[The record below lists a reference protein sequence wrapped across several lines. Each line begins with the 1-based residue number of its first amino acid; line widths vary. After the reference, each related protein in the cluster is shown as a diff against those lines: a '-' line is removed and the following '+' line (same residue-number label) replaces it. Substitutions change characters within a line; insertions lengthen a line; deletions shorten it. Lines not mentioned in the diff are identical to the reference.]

1 MEVIRKLKKI
11 LNKKGSEEMNFERI
25 SAEWLEYKRNNV
37 KESTYYNYMYNIER
51 YLKPFFNQRN
61 IDEILNYNDFIQEL
75 KEKYALETIKRI
87 VNVLKSI
94 LNYYQ
99 DEYNVILK
107 TKKITLPKTE
117 KRKVKILSHQEKEKL
132 EKYCLEVN
140 TLKSLGIIICLN
152 TGLRI
157 GEICALKWKNIDL
170 EEKIIYIEQTIQR
183 VYIKQDKKSKI
194 IIDKPKSTYSIRTIP
209 MNKKVYN
216 ILKSIQKNYKE
227 NDFFLTGDSKKFVEP
242 RNYQHNFQVFLKN
255 SKIKH
260 YKFHSLRHTFATACI
275 EVGMD
280 IKSLSEILGHSNT
293 TITLDIY
300 VHSSDKI
307 KKKYLEKL

>member
-1 MEVIRKLKKI
+1 MEVIKKLKKLI
-11 LNKKGSEEMNFERI
+11 NKKEDEKMKFEKI
-25 SAEWLEYKRNNV
+25 SAEWLEYKKNNV
-37 KESTYYNYMYNIER
+37 KESTYYSYMYNIER
-51 YLKPFFNQRN
+51 YLKPFFKQRN
-61 IDEILNYNDFIQEL
+61 IEEITNYNDFIQEL
-75 KEKYALETIKRI
+75 KEKYAPETIKRI
-87 VNVLKSI
+87 INVLKSI
-94 LNYYQ
+94 LKYYQ
-99 DEYNVILK
+99 EEYNVVLK
-107 TKKITLPKTE
+107 IKKITLPKAE
-117 KRKVKILSHQEKEKL
+117 KRKVKILSNKEKEKL

-170 EEKIIYIEQTIQR
+170 EEKRIYIEQTIQR
-183 VYIKQDKKSKI
+183 VYIKQDKKSRI
-194 IIDKPKSTYSIRTIP
+194 ILDKPKSTYSIRTIP

-227 NDFFLTGDSKKFVEP
+227 NDFFLTGDSQKFVEP
-242 RNYQHNFQVFLKN
+242 RNYQHNFQMFLKN

-280 IKSLSEILGHSNT
+280 IKSLSEILGHANT

>member
-1 MEVIRKLKKI
+1 MEVIKKLKKLI
-11 LNKKGSEEMNFERI
+11 NKKEDEKMKFEKI
-25 SAEWLEYKRNNV
+25 SAEWLEYKKNNV
-37 KESTYYNYMYNIER
+37 KESTYYSYMYNIER
-51 YLKPFFNQRN
+51 YLKPFFKQRN
-61 IDEILNYNDFIQEL
+61 IEEITNYNDFIQEL
-75 KEKYALETIKRI
+75 KEKYAPETIKRI
-87 VNVLKSI
+87 INVLKSI
-94 LNYYQ
+94 LKYYQ
-99 DEYNVILK
+99 EEYNVVLK
-107 TKKITLPKTE
+107 IKKITLPKAE
-117 KRKVKILSHQEKEKL
+117 KRKVKILSHKEKEKL
-132 EKYCLEVN
+132 EKYCLRVN

-170 EEKIIYIEQTIQR
+170 EEKRIYIEQTIQR
-183 VYIKQDKKSKI
+183 VYIKQDKKSRI
-194 IIDKPKSTYSIRTIP
+194 ILDKPKSTYSIRTIP

-227 NDFFLTGDSKKFVEP
+227 NDFFLTGESRKFVEP
-242 RNYQHNFQVFLKN
+242 RNYQHNFQMFLKN

>member
-11 LNKKGSEEMNFERI
+11 LNKKGNEEMNFERI

-61 IDEILNYNDFIQEL
+61 IDEISNYNDFIQEL

-107 TKKITLPKTE
+107 TKKITLPKAE
-117 KRKVKILSHQEKEKL
+117 KRKVKILSNKEKEKL

-194 IIDKPKSTYSIRTIP
+194 IIDKPKSSYSIRTIP

-227 NDFFLTGDSKKFVEP
+227 SDFLLTGDSQKFVEP

>member
-11 LNKKGSEEMNFERI
+11 LNKKGNEEMNFERI
-25 SAEWLEYKRNNV
+25 SAEWLEYKKNNV

-61 IDEILNYNDFIQEL
+61 IDEISNYNDFIQEL

-132 EKYCLEVN
+132 EKYCLEEN

-194 IIDKPKSTYSIRTIP
+194 IIDKPKSSYSIRTIP

-227 NDFFLTGDSKKFVEP
+227 NDFFLTGDSQKFVEP
-242 RNYQHNFQVFLKN
+242 RNYQHNFQMFLKN

>member
-11 LNKKGSEEMNFERI
+11 LNKKGNEEMNFERI

-132 EKYCLEVN
+132 EKYCLEEN

-194 IIDKPKSTYSIRTIP
+194 IIDKPKSSYSIRTIP

-216 ILKSIQKNYKE
+216 ILKSIQKKYKE
-227 NDFFLTGDSKKFVEP
+227 NDFLLTGDSEKFVEP
-242 RNYQHNFQVFLKN
+242 RNYQHNFQVFLKK

>member
-11 LNKKGSEEMNFERI
+11 LNKKGNEVMNFEKI

-61 IDEILNYNDFIQEL
+61 IDEISNYNDFIQEL
-75 KEKYALETIKRI
+75 KEKYAPETIKRI
-87 VNVLKSI
+87 INVLKSI
-94 LNYYQ
+94 LKYYQ
-99 DEYNVILK
+99 EEYNVVLK
-107 TKKITLPKTE
+107 IKKITLPKAE

-170 EEKIIYIEQTIQR
+170 EEKVIYIEQTIQR

-194 IIDKPKSTYSIRTIP
+194 IIDKPKSSYSIRTIP

-216 ILKSIQKNYKE
+216 ILKSIQKNYNE
-227 NDFFLTGDSKKFVEP
+227 NDFLLTGDSEKFVEP
-242 RNYQHNFQVFLKN
+242 RNYQHNFQIFLKN

-260 YKFHSLRHTFATACI
+260 YKFHCLRHTFATACI

-280 IKSLSEILGHSNT
+280 IKSLSEILGHANT

>member
-132 EKYCLEVN
+132 EKYCLEEN

-170 EEKIIYIEQTIQR
+170 EEKSIYVEQTMQR

-194 IIDKPKSTYSIRTIP
+194 IIDKPKSSYSIRTIP

-216 ILKSIQKNYKE
+216 ILKSIQKNYNE
-227 NDFFLTGDSKKFVEP
+227 NDFLLTGDSEKFVEP
-242 RNYQHNFQVFLKN
+242 RNYQHNFQIFLKN

-260 YKFHSLRHTFATACI
+260 YKFHCLRHTFATACI

-280 IKSLSEILGHSNT
+280 IKSLSEILGHANT

>member
-132 EKYCLEVN
+132 EKYCLEEN

-170 EEKIIYIEQTIQR
+170 EEKSIYVEQTMQR

-194 IIDKPKSTYSIRTIP
+194 IIDKPKSSYSIRTIP

-227 NDFFLTGDSKKFVEP
+227 NDFLLTGDSEKFVEP
-242 RNYQHNFQVFLKN
+242 RNYQHNFQIFLKN

-260 YKFHSLRHTFATACI
+260 YKFHCLRHTFATACI

-280 IKSLSEILGHSNT
+280 IKSLSEILGHANT

>member
-11 LNKKGSEEMNFERI
+11 LNKKGSKKMNFEKI

-61 IDEILNYNDFIQEL
+61 IEEISNYNDFIQEL

-132 EKYCLEVN
+132 EKYCLEEN

-170 EEKIIYIEQTIQR
+170 EEKSIYIEQTIQR

-194 IIDKPKSTYSIRTIP
+194 IIDKPKSSYSIRSIP
-209 MNKKVYN
+209 MNKKIYN

-227 NDFFLTGDSKKFVEP
+227 NDFLLTGDSEKFVEP
-242 RNYQHNFQVFLKN
+242 RNYQHNFQVFLKKSN
-255 SKIKH
+255 IKH
-260 YKFHSLRHTFATACI
+260 YKFHSLRHTFATACK

-280 IKSLSEILGHSNT
+280 IKSLSGILGHANT

>member
-11 LNKKGSEEMNFERI
+11 LNKKGNEEMNFERI

-132 EKYCLEVN
+132 EKYCLEEN

-170 EEKIIYIEQTIQR
+170 EEKSIYVEQTMQR

-194 IIDKPKSTYSIRTIP
+194 IIDKPKSSYSIRTIP

-216 ILKSIQKNYKE
+216 ILKSIQKNYNE
-227 NDFFLTGDSKKFVEP
+227 NDFLLTGDSEKFVEP
-242 RNYQHNFQVFLKN
+242 RNYQHNFQIFLKN

-260 YKFHSLRHTFATACI
+260 YKFHCLRHTFATACI

-280 IKSLSEILGHSNT
+280 IKSLSEILGHANT

>member
-11 LNKKGSEEMNFERI
+11 LNKKGNEEMNFERI

-61 IDEILNYNDFIQEL
+61 IDEISNYNDFIQEL

-107 TKKITLPKTE
+107 TKKITLPKAE
-117 KRKVKILSHQEKEKL
+117 KRKVKILSNKEKEKL
-132 EKYCLEVN
+132 EKYCLEEN

-194 IIDKPKSTYSIRTIP
+194 IIDKPKSSYSIRTIP

-227 NDFFLTGDSKKFVEP
+227 NDFLLTGESRKFVEP

>member
-11 LNKKGSEEMNFERI
+11 LNKKGNEEMNFERI

-132 EKYCLEVN
+132 EKYCLEEN

-170 EEKIIYIEQTIQR
+170 EEKSIYVEQTMQR

-194 IIDKPKSTYSIRTIP
+194 IIDKPKSSYSIRTIP

-227 NDFFLTGDSKKFVEP
+227 NDFLLTGESGRFVEP
-242 RNYQHNFQVFLKN
+242 RNYQHNFQIFLKN

-260 YKFHSLRHTFATACI
+260 YKFHCLRHTFATACI

-280 IKSLSEILGHSNT
+280 IKSLSEILGHANT

>member
-11 LNKKGSEEMNFERI
+11 LNKKGNEEMNFERI

-61 IDEILNYNDFIQEL
+61 IDEISNYNDFIQEL
-75 KEKYALETIKRI
+75 KEKYAPETIKRI
-87 VNVLKSI
+87 INVLKSI

-107 TKKITLPKTE
+107 TKKITLPKAE
-117 KRKVKILSHQEKEKL
+117 KRKVKILSNKEKEKL
-132 EKYCLEVN
+132 EKYCLEEN

-170 EEKIIYIEQTIQR
+170 EEKVIYIEQTIQR

-194 IIDKPKSTYSIRTIP
+194 IIDKPKSSYSIRTIP

-227 NDFFLTGDSKKFVEP
+227 NDFLLTGDSQKFAEP

-280 IKSLSEILGHSNT
+280 IKSLSEILGHANT

>member
-11 LNKKGSEEMNFERI
+11 LNKKGNEEMNFERI

-61 IDEILNYNDFIQEL
+61 IDEISNYNDFIQEL

-107 TKKITLPKTE
+107 TKKITLPKAE
-117 KRKVKILSHQEKEKL
+117 KRKVKILSNKEKEKL
-132 EKYCLEVN
+132 EKYCLEEN

-170 EEKIIYIEQTIQR
+170 EEKSIYIEQTIQR

-194 IIDKPKSTYSIRTIP
+194 IIDKPKSSYSIRTIP

>member
-11 LNKKGSEEMNFERI
+11 LNKKGNEVMNFEKI

-132 EKYCLEVN
+132 EKYCLEEN

-170 EEKIIYIEQTIQR
+170 EGKSIYVEQTMQR

-194 IIDKPKSTYSIRTIP
+194 IIDKPKSSYSIRTIP

-227 NDFFLTGDSKKFVEP
+227 NDFLLTGDSEKFVEP
-242 RNYQHNFQVFLKN
+242 RNYQHNFQIFLKN

-260 YKFHSLRHTFATACI
+260 YKFHCLRHTFATACI

-280 IKSLSEILGHSNT
+280 IKSLSEILGHANT